1 MYGVCPQDVR
11 EETVSRTE
19 VETVSRTEVEAS
31 FAVQQVR
38 QALECDVISF
48 SRSLWSLK

>member
-11 EETVSRTE
+11 E
-19 VETVSRTEVEAS
+19 ETVSRTEVEAS